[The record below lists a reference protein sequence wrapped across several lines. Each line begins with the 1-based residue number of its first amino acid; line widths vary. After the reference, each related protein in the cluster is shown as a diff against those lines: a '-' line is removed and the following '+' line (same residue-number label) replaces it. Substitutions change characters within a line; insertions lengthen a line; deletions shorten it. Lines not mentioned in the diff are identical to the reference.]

1 MLSTSL
7 INKIFLFSNIIR
19 RPPAEGYISEKS
31 RNKAILFT
39 TYHVGV
45 GLIPNSESIFR
56 LMLKEAQISDSDI
69 NYGLNIIDSTT
80 PEGN

>member
-1 MLSTSL
+1 ML
-7 INKIFLFSNIIR
+7 INQNFISSNINR

-56 LMLKEAQISDSDI
+56 LMLKAAQISESDI
-69 NYGLNIIDSTT
+69 DYGLNISDSTT